1 MILGMSFDITQ
12 YLINKNDTGSRCTI
26 VGDSVMAEEFL
37 NKLDGIEA
45 NITKLDETLKRMV
58 TILAEVTEMK
68 SEVRQAKDEIIDA
81 IKAIPQPAGG
91 SDHAL
96 SIDEVG
102 NIVRAQIEGLQ
113 AMIGE
118 MFQALSSDVIATVKT
133 LPPAVAPAPAAAPP
147 PAPTPTPQPEL
158 EPAAASDAPS
168 SLPTDKAMKIA
179 DLLDAIIKSMK
190 MGCKAGDVLEVM
202 SDSKDEITKI
212 VPSDPIM
219 IKLDRWMGLVGGY
232 QKRKELAARDILK
245 LKKDIKEEIPKYRP
259 A

>member
-1 MILGMSFDITQ
+1 
-12 YLINKNDTGSRCTI
+12 
-26 VGDSVMAEEFL
+26 MAEEFL